1 MCVATCAA
9 WLTATTCQA
18 GIVAATGD
26 SQTSAYGAIL
36 QYQFNRFGLPA
47 QALRFASGGASAPIY
62 TGQATDIHADPPHA
76 HDFGADALNS
86 GAGVVLFQL
95 GVNDS
100 FLEPDQFAAFQTLIG
115 AEFDAFQ
122 TAGAQVIVGANLPV
136 LTNPNDARYALADER
151 VRTLYNPWLQT
162 QAAERGWLFLDNY
175 HAIQQQPG
183 WQSWYS
189 DDGLTPGYV
198 HLYGG
203 QKVNGITPGYDWLS
217 QQYAFGV
224 ASLCAGDADMN
235 GVVDGADYTA
245 WADGFHQLGGFAGGD
260 FNCDLLID
268 GADYTIW
275 ADNFSPGSAAIP
287 VPEPASWLLLVVGS
301 WLPVITFG
309 SSCAAAP
316 RQYAKNCSPQLGKLG
331 SKAAGQKTTSGAA
344 ETGNFCARS
353 RRAAQG

>member
-1 MCVATCAA
+1 
-9 WLTATTCQA
+9 
-18 GIVAATGD
+18 
-26 SQTSAYGAIL
+26 
-36 QYQFNRFGLPA
+36 
-47 QALRFASGGASAPIY
+47 
-62 TGQATDIHADPPHA
+62 
-76 HDFGADALNS
+76 
-86 GAGVVLFQL
+86 L

-100 FLEPDQFAAFQTLIG
+100 FLEPDQFATFQSLIG

-122 TAGAQVIVGANLPV
+122 TAGVQVILGANLPV

-203 QKVNGITPGYDWLS
+203 SKVNGITPGYDWLS
-217 QQYAFGV
+217 RQYAFGV
-224 ASLCAGDADMN
+224 ASLYAGDADMN

-245 WADGFHQLGGFAGGD
+245 WADHFHQFGGFAGGD

-275 ADNFSPGSAAIP
+275 ADHFAPATAALP
-287 VPEPASWLLLVVGS
+287 VPEPATGLLVAVG
-301 WLPVITFG
+301 
-309 SSCAAAP
+309 
-316 RQYAKNCSPQLGKLG
+316 
-331 SKAAGQKTTSGAA
+331 AAGIALGMRHGRS
-344 ETGNFCARS
+344 ARVR
-353 RRAAQG
+353 RRAINC